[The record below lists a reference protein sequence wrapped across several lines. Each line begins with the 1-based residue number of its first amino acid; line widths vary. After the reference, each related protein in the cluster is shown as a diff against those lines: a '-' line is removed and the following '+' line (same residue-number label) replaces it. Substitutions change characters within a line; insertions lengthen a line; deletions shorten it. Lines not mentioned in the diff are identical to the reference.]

1 MPAEAQVM
9 AALLRQG
16 RLLDRLSGAL
26 LLTGIVFGFGQ
37 LLLKHADP
45 LLAAICLALVLVGL
59 VQKYLALRVA
69 FDAALFARLEALSLE
84 ELDAALLGLGL
95 LPPQRTGRSLAER
108 SRGALRLLYRQALCV
123 ASQGLLALGGTL
135 HALLAALPA

>member
-16 RLLDRLSGAL
+16 RLLDGLSGAL
-26 LLTGIVFGFGQ
+26 LLAGVVFGFGQ

-45 LLAAICLALVLVGL
+45 LLAAICLALMLVGL

-69 FDAALFARLEALSLE
+69 FDAALFARLETLGLD

-95 LPPQRTGRSLAER
+95 LPPQRSGRPLAER
-108 SRGALRLLYRQALCV
+108 SHGALRLLKRQALCV
-123 ASQGLLALGGTL
+123 ACQGLLALGGLL
-135 HALLAALPA
+135 HALLVALAG

>member
-16 RLLDRLSGAL
+16 RILDGLSGAL
-26 LLTGIVFGFGQ
+26 LVAGVVFGFGQ
-37 LLLKHADP
+37 LLVEHADP
-45 LLAAICLALVLVGL
+45 LLAAICLGLVLVGL

-69 FDAALFARLEALSLE
+69 FDATLFAGLETLGLD

-95 LPPQRTGRSLAER
+95 LPPQRAGRPLAER
-108 SRGALRLLYRQALCV
+108 SRGALRLLKRQALCV
-123 ASQGLLALGGTL
+123 AAQGLLALGGML
-135 HALLAALPA
+135 HALLAALAG

>member
-1 MPAEAQVM
+1 MPAEAQVI

-26 LLTGIVFGFGQ
+26 LLTGVVFGLGQ
-37 LLLKHADP
+37 LVLKQPDL
-45 LLAAICLALVLVGL
+45 LLAAICLALVLTGL

-69 FDAALFARLEALSLE
+69 FDADLFARLETLGLA

-95 LPPQRTGRSLAER
+95 LTPERAGRPLAER
-108 SRGALRLLYRQALCV
+108 SRGALRLLRRQALCV
-123 ASQGLLALGGTL
+123 VGQGLCVLGGGAY
-135 HALLAALPA
+135 ALLMALSG

>member
-1 MPAEAQVM
+1 MSAEAQVI

-16 RLLDRLSGAL
+16 RLLDRLSGTL
-26 LLTGIVFGFGQ
+26 LLTGVVFGLGQ
-37 LLLKHADP
+37 LLLKRADP
-45 LLAAICLALVLVGL
+45 LLAAVCLALVLAGL

-69 FDAALFARLEALSLE
+69 FDAELFARLESLSLA

-95 LPPQRTGRSLAER
+95 LAPERAGRPLAER
-108 SRGALRLLYRQALCV
+108 SCGALRLLRRQALCV
-123 ASQGLLALGGTL
+123 AGQGLFALGGAV

>member
-16 RLLDRLSGAL
+16 RILDGLSGAL
-26 LLTGIVFGFGQ
+26 LVAGVVFGFGQ
-37 LLLKHADP
+37 LLVEHADP

-69 FDAALFARLEALSLE
+69 FDAELFARLETLGLD
-84 ELDAALLGLGL
+84 ELDAGLLGLGL
-95 LPPQRTGRSLAER
+95 LPPQRAGRPLAER
-108 SRGALRLLYRQALCV
+108 CRGALRLLKRQALCV
-123 ASQGLLALGGTL
+123 ATQGLLALGGIL
-135 HALLAALPA
+135 HALLAALAG